1 MRAAFEAG
9 RAMAKQP
16 EPWSSTP
23 PDLGDIPS
31 WALKAIEKDVE

>member
-1 MRAAFEAG
+1 
-9 RAMAKQP
+9 MAKKP
-16 EPWSSTP
+16 EPWSKTP